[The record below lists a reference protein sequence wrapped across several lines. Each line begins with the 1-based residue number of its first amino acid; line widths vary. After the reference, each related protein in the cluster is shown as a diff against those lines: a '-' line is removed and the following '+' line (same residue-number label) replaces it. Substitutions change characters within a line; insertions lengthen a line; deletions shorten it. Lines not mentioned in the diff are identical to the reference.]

1 MQAKIQS
8 LIHTFLTKYSDL
20 GLAAMVMGIIGMLI
34 VPLPTPILDLL
45 LTVNMTI
52 AVMLLVISLYLPSAL
67 KISTFPSILLITTL
81 FRLALNVS
89 STRLIL
95 LYADAGD
102 VITSFG
108 NFVVRGN
115 YVVGGVIFLIL
126 TLIQFLVIAKGSER
140 VSEVAAR
147 FTLDAMPG
155 KQMSIDADL
164 RAGAFDLDEAR
175 RRRGLVQQESQLYG
189 AMDGAMKFVKG
200 DAIAGLIM
208 TAINIIAGMIVGI
221 MQKGMTV
228 GVAAQKYTLLTIG
241 DGLVSQIPALLIATT
256 AGMIVTRVGDASDDT
271 KHLGGDVFTQLT
283 AYPKALAITSGLLF
297 LLAIIPGLPTVP
309 FMIIGAFV
317 GSVAW
322 GLMHK
327 KPSGSLVSPEEAEEL
342 EQVEAQAKEGAKQ
355 ARAMIPAMTPLTLDI
370 GAALSAE
377 MEGEQLAWFNDMIPT
392 MREGVFYELGVKV
405 PGVRVRLDSSGCA
418 PRQFIVCIDEI
429 PVVTCEIPEGK
440 VLVNDGAQELGVFQ
454 IELEE
459 TRHPVTKKPACWVSK
474 DDAALLEEAGY
485 TTWDTAGFI
494 LLKFTAA
501 LNEHATDF
509 VDIQGVQSMLE
520 QLEGPY
526 PALVQEV
533 APKLIG
539 LPVLTDILR
548 RLVEEDVSL
557 RQLPKILQLLADRAK
572 TIKDPVALTEEVR
585 AGLSRYIT
593 HKYSAADGSLVVYMV
608 DRNIEEMVAGSIR
621 VSEEGSYLALPP
633 DITRQILH
641 AISSAI
647 SGDVA
652 SGRTPILLTEQR
664 VRRYVKRLASLEA
677 KDVIV
682 LAYQELD
689 PALQVQPLGRISIN
703 SY

>member
-1 MQAKIQS
+1 
-8 LIHTFLTKYSDL
+8 
-20 GLAAMVMGIIGMLI
+20 
-34 VPLPTPILDLL
+34 
-45 LTVNMTI
+45 
-52 AVMLLVISLYLPSAL
+52 
-67 KISTFPSILLITTL
+67 LITTL

-102 VITSFG
+102 VIGSFG

-175 RRRGLVQQESQLYG
+175 RRRSAVQRESQLYG

-256 AGMIVTRVGDASDDT
+256 AGIIVTRVAGGDGDKEAG
-271 KHLGGDVFTQLT
+271 HLGGDVFGQLL
-283 AYPKALAITSGLLF
+283 AYPKALAITSGLLCM
-297 LLAIIPGLPTVP
+297 LGIIPGMPTIP
-309 FMIIGAFV
+309 FMMMGVFV
-317 GSVAW
+317 GLVAW
-322 GLMHK
+322 ALMRAA
-327 KPSGSLVSPEEAEEL
+327 PTGGVMSQEEASEL

-370 GAALSAE
+370 GSALSAE
-377 MEGEQLAWFNDMIPT
+377 MEGEQLAWFNEMIPT
-392 MREGVFYELGVKV
+392 MREGIFYDLGVKV
-405 PGVRVRLDSSGCA
+405 PGVRVRLDSGACG
-418 PRQFIVCIDEI
+418 PRQLLICMDEI
-429 PVVTCEIPEGK
+429 PVASAEVPAGK
-440 VLVNDGAQELGVFQ
+440 VLANESAQGLKVFQ
-454 IELEE
+454 VEAEE
-459 TRHPVTKKPACWVSK
+459 TRHPISRQKVCWVNAE
-474 DDAALLEEAGY
+474 DGPLLEDAGY
-485 TTWDTAGFI
+485 TTWNTAGYI
-494 LLKFTAA
+494 LLRLTAA
-501 LNEHATDF
+501 LRGHASEL
-509 VDIQGVQSMLE
+509 VEIQTVQGMLE

-533 APKLIG
+533 VPKLLG
-539 LPVLTDILR
+539 LPVLTEILR
-548 RLVEEDVSL
+548 RLVEEDISL
-557 RQLPKILQLLADRAK
+557 RQLPRILQLLADRAK

-585 AGLSRYIT
+585 SGLNRYIT

-608 DRNIEEMVAGSIR
+608 DREIEEMVAGSIR

-633 DITRQILH
+633 DVTREILG
-641 AISSAI
+641 AISRNIGA
-647 SGDVA
+647 DVEA
-652 SGRTPILLTEQR
+652 GRTPVLLTDQR
-664 VRRYVKRLASLEA
+664 VRRYVKKLASIEA
-677 KDVIV
+677 KDVVV

-689 PALQVQPLGRISIN
+689 PALQVQPLGRISVR
-703 SY
+703 S